1 MNRSRRVLSLPFAT
15 LSVLFAS
22 VFLFGSTVSA
32 QSLTEVRP
40 LSHNEQI
47 ILERSQQVEQKA
59 TVLLSTSQE
68 LQTLEEKKKALADQL
83 EAEKQKIEE
92 LKQKIA
98 EKKAA
103 EARAAEA
110 ARAQTVSYPVRTASY
125 TAPTSGGGLRSGCGD
140 NQYAAYIYGQ
150 ESGGKVTGM
159 CNTTAMNAGGCF
171 GIGQACPG
179 SKVAHCGADYACQ
192 NAWFT
197 QYALDRYKSWAAAYN
212 FHKAN
217 GWW

>member
-1 MNRSRRVLSLPFAT
+1 MNRSRRLLSLPFTT
-15 LSVLFAS
+15 LSVLFVS

-40 LSHNEQI
+40 LSHNELI
-47 ILERSQQVEQKA
+47 ILQQSQQLEHKSTELQSTSEEIETLEQKKQS
-59 TVLLSTSQE
+59 LSS
-68 LQTLEEKKKALADQL
+68 QL
-83 EAEKQKIEE
+83 ETEKQKIEE

-98 EKKAA
+98 QKKAREA
-103 EARAAEA
+103 EVARVK
-110 ARAQTVSYPVRTASY
+110 TVPVYTASATVN
-125 TAPTSGGGLRSGCGD
+125 TAPVGNCGD
-140 NQYAAYIYGQ
+140 NYYASYIYGM
-150 ESGGKVTGM
+150 ESGGRVVGN
-159 CNTTAMNAGGCF
+159 CSTTARNANGCY

-192 NAWFT
+192 NEWFT
-197 QYALDRYKSWAAAYN
+197 GYALGRYGSWAAAYN

>member
-1 MNRSRRVLSLPFAT
+1 MRRLRRISSLPFAT

-40 LSHNEQI
+40 LSQNEQI
-47 ILERSQQVEQKA
+47 IQQQAQEMADKAGMLNLTSLELEQLESKKA
-59 TVLLSTSQE
+59 TLAQ
-68 LQTLEEKKKALADQL
+68 QLETEKKL
-83 EAEKQKIEE
+83 IEE

-98 EKKAA
+98 NKKAA
-103 EARAAEA
+103 EAKAAQEA
-110 ARAQTVSYPVRTASY
+110 VAAPVRTVSYSAQVN
-125 TAPTSGGGLRSGCGD
+125 TAPVGNCGD
-140 NQYAAYIYGQ
+140 NYYASYIYGM
-150 ESGGKVTGM
+150 ESGGRVVGN
-159 CNTTAMNAGGCF
+159 CSTTARNAGGCY

-192 NAWFT
+192 NEWFT
-197 QYALDRYKSWAAAYN
+197 GYALGRYGSWAAAYN